1 VAQQKQLI
9 KLGLPASSTVSVLPK
24 IKPASDTST
33 SPTKVN
39 ALQASA
45 SGRDGR
51 EARGLPELPSPGI
64 REDGSKAGAMIDADG
79 RVTNV
84 TYAVS
89 IYPYLA
95 DRQDE
100 FDVAVYVFPFSN
112 QESTLTMAVEL
123 PSSSSPRQRD
133 GTLSRKIPM
142 EWAGS
147 FLIKLNLVGSLLV
160 CP

>member
-9 KLGLPASSTVSVLPK
+9 KLGLPATSTVNVLPK

-33 SPTKVN
+33 SPTK
-39 ALQASA
+39 ASTLQASG
-45 SGRDGR
+45 GRDGR

-64 REDGSKAGAMIDADG
+64 KEDGTKAGAVMDAEG

-100 FDVAVYVFPFSN
+100 FDVAV
-112 QESTLTMAVEL
+112 
-123 PSSSSPRQRD
+123 
-133 GTLSRKIPM
+133 
-142 EWAGS
+142 
-147 FLIKLNLVGSLLV
+147 
-160 CP
+160 